1 MSDIIAKT
9 FATDKAMH
17 EWIVNT
23 DLEDIK
29 AKYPPSE
36 YSAELNMETRQ
47 IIVTPKIETNG

>member
-1 MSDIIAKT
+1 MSNIIAKT